1 MITLDVFSDLICPW
15 CYIGGRRL
23 DKAVGVVRE
32 RTGEEFHI
40 RHHAFELNPEM
51 PLSGMDRRAYRS
63 GKFGSWERSR
73 QLDSGTVSA
82 GRDDGVVFDYEAIA
96 RTPNTRAGHRLIAL
110 AEQRSQQGWAMAD
123 RLLAAYFSE
132 GQDVGDTT
140 VLARIGQEMGLGEDV
155 AARLADPA
163 LESAVRE
170 DLNLAEHLGLR
181 GVPVLIVG
189 DKAIS
194 GAVGADALVEFLE
207 RQSAEAPSGAACENG
222 VCAL

>member
-23 DKAVGVVRE
+23 DKAVATVTE

-40 RHHAFELNPEM
+40 RHHAFELNPAM

-73 QLDSGTVSA
+73 QLDAGTVLA
-82 GRDDGVVFDYEAIA
+82 GRDDGIVFDYEAIA
-96 RTPNTRAGHRLIAL
+96 RTPNTRTGHRLIAL
-110 AEQRSQQGWAMAD
+110 AEREVQQGWAMAD
-123 RLLAAYFSE
+123 RLLAAYFSH
-132 GQDVGDTT
+132 GQDIGDTA
-140 VLARIGQEMGLGEDV
+140 VLARIGQEAGLGDDV
-155 AARLADPA
+155 ASRLADPG

-170 DLNLAEHLGLR
+170 DLKLADYLGFH

-194 GAVGADALVEFLE
+194 GAVAVDALVEVIE
-207 RQSAEAPSGAACENG
+207 RQVTATPSGAACESG
-222 VCAL
+222 VCSL